1 MPSLPTTG
9 SKAKMPI
16 LVWSVSLLSLDNC
29 KEINVRFLVGL
40 GGCTW
45 SPFGNESST
54 DEYRTWI
61 DSCQSQSTETRS
73 GLRQIICQSEDFANI
88 ASKPVATKK
97 RQQWRQQCWSAS
109 TGMRRTTGRSEITR
123 ACVSLFQHV
132 DNEFIEKLVE
142 EMRRVKI
149 IVKGH
154 ERRIKTLE
162 DRLSQYEAP
171 VDDLDD

>member
-1 MPSLPTTG
+1 M
-9 SKAKMPI
+9 
-16 LVWSVSLLSLDNC
+16 W
-29 KEINVRFLVGL
+29 
-40 GGCTW
+40 
-45 SPFGNESST
+45 
-54 DEYRTWI
+54 RT
-61 DSCQSQSTETRS
+61 
-73 GLRQIICQSEDFANI
+73 N
-88 ASKPVATKK
+88 
-97 RQQWRQQCWSAS
+97 
-109 TGMRRTTGRSEITR
+109 GRSEIAR

>member
-1 MPSLPTTG
+1 MRDLHSG
-9 SKAKMPI
+9 AKSQSHSSGAG
-16 LVWSVSLLSLDNC
+16 LSVSNPNQQKQEVVFGKSAAPQKTSPTSPQNPSPQ
-29 KEINVRFLVGL
+29 KSANN
-40 GGCTW
+40 GG
-45 SPFGNESST
+45 SSAGQQAPVS
-54 DEYRTWI
+54 DH
-61 DSCQSQSTETRS
+61 QP
-73 GLRQIICQSEDFANI
+73 
-88 ASKPVATKK
+88 SKTLECIS
-97 RQQWRQQCWSAS
+97 R
-109 TGMRRTTGRSEITR
+109 
-123 ACVSLFQHV
+123 FQHV